1 MSNFPI
7 LILAAG
13 QSRRMQGRDKLMEEV
28 EGQPLIRRQAEMALQ
43 ATGGPVIV
51 ALPTQPHARYDA
63 LDGLDIVRLPVPD
76 ANEGMG
82 VSLRT
87 GFAAIPS
94 EAQAAMLL
102 LADLPELTAADL
114 KTVLEAVDPDS
125 GKLIWHATTEDSQ
138 RGHPVVFHHDLF
150 AEFAK
155 LSGDVGAR
163 DVVKAAGTK
172 VAHVMLPGNRARLDL
187 DTPEAWAAWR
197 ARQI

>member
-1 MSNFPI
+1 MSDLPI

-13 QSRRMQGRDKLMEEV
+13 QSRRMRGRDKLMEEV
-28 EGQPLIRRQAEMALQ
+28 EGKPLIRRQAEMALQ
-43 ATGGPVIV
+43 ATNGLVII
-51 ALPTQPHARYDA
+51 ALPAPPHARYDA
-63 LDGLDIVRLPVPD
+63 LDGLDVVRLPVPD
-76 ANEGMG
+76 ADEGMG

-87 GFAAIPS
+87 GFAALPP

-114 KTVLEAVDPDS
+114 KTVLAAVDPAS

-138 RGHPVVFHHDLF
+138 RGHPVVFHRDLF
-150 AEFAK
+150 PEFAK

-163 DVVKAAGTK
+163 DVVKAAGRK
-172 VAHVMLPGNRARLDL
+172 VAHVKLPGDRARMDL

-197 ARQI
+197 ARQS